1 MQIEFK
7 FFHLIFQRESTL
19 MDIFTKHMQTT
30 VSREALHNYSRQ
42 MSTVRIMTVQ
52 IMTVEIMLNVIFI
65 LDEKKNRGLNLD
77 AERLLDLGR
86 QDSTTQVTVSVT
98 VHTTPQ
104 FRQAF
109 LSILD

>member
-1 MQIEFK
+1 MAVQI
-7 FFHLIFQRESTL
+7 
-19 MDIFTKHMQTT
+19 MT
-30 VSREALHNYSRQ
+30 VQIMTAQ
-42 MSTVRIMTVQ
+42 IMTVHIMTVQIMTVQIMTVQIMTVQIMTVQIMTVQ

-65 LDEKKNRGLNLD
+65 LDEKKNTGLNLD

-86 QDSTTQVTVSVT
+86 QDTTTQVTVSVT